1 MFFPIIAA
9 MVTLAGGVGLVI
21 SSLVHA
27 SVAADVVFDAG
38 GICMVVGPLIFFSY
52 VMIGLCI
59 EFASTNQKPE
69 VKTAARGHSLAV
81 PAVSPADVAFDE
93 DLPRVTTRAQGTVES
108 EHRPRQE
115 NLIARQ
121 LSLGAATSSFSGRPS
136 KVIEHEY
143 ANCGR

>member
-27 SVAADVVFDAG
+27 SAAADAVFNAAA
-38 GICMVVGPLIFFSY
+38 ICMVVGPLIFFSY

-69 VKTAARGHSLAV
+69 VKTAARGPSLAV
-81 PAVSPADVAFDE
+81 PAASPAHVAFDE
-93 DLPRVTTRAQGTVES
+93 DLPEGLRRERKGPLNPSTGRAS
-108 EHRPRQE
+108 R
-115 NLIARQ
+115 I
-121 LSLGAATSSFSGRPS
+121 
-136 KVIEHEY
+136 
-143 ANCGR
+143 